1 MERREIEAVAQV
13 LSDWNPLG
21 AAANGIPDL
30 DGYRT
35 EAIDIISVLRVSAG
49 SHPTEKIVREVLNQA
64 FGLSLT
70 LGECT
75 VPAQKIRAALSQA
88 C

>member
-1 MERREIEAVAQV
+1 METKTIDAVAKV

-21 AAANGIPDL
+21 AADSQYPDL

-35 EAIDIISVLRVSAG
+35 EAIDIISALYVL
-49 SHPTEKIVREVLNQA
+49 SHRRNTQKVVLDVLNEA

-70 LGECT
+70 AQDCAA
-75 VPAQKIRAALSQA
+75 PAAKISEIVNAE
-88 C
+88 